1 MVLPFLYLA
10 AASLL
15 LVAHPAEAFAVAPH
29 SSSPNTMI
37 VRTITSTSSSSSR
50 GKSSIIALQMSP
62 NEQSGGS
69 SSSSSDVDRLRDS
82 ATRLR
87 KEAEALEAKMAERRT
102 VSKKASDV
110 ATTVPKKKVYTTLD
124 DSEWTI
130 SYRFASDPPPKDDDK
145 DGSSSTKSNMIRN
158 YSGKVAIKFR
168 NDGYTDII
176 STDEVR
182 DIQYAKFWGWDE
194 ETSTEDDLRY
204 ILFST
209 DVVLPETDNNAGTE
223 RFYFQAR
230 IEQNERT
237 GEISL
242 ADGKVTVKRDIEPP
256 GGFWGLFNG
265 GGILAQ
271 FRVCGD
277 FVCRP
282 R

>member
-1 MVLPFLYLA
+1 MMKL
-10 AASLL
+10 SQ
-15 LVAHPAEAFAVAPH
+15 
-29 SSSPNTMI
+29 NDQD
-37 VRTITSTSSSSSR
+37 ITTTGTSSS
-50 GKSSIIALQMSP
+50 
-62 NEQSGGS
+62 E
-69 SSSSSDVDRLRDS
+69 VDRLRDS

-87 KEAEALEAKMAERRT
+87 REAAELEAKMAERRT
-102 VSKKASDV
+102 VSKKASDGV
-110 ATTVPKKKVYTTLD
+110 TAAPAKRVYTSLE

-130 SYRFASDPPPKDDDK
+130 SYRFASDPPPSDDDK
-145 DGSSSTKSNMIRN
+145 DANGSGSGTSKVIRN
-158 YSGKVAIKFR
+158 YSGKISIKFKA
-168 NDGYTDII
+168 DGYTDII
-176 STDEVR
+176 NADEVR

-194 ETSTEDDLRY
+194 EISNEDDMRY

-209 DVVLPETDNNAGTE
+209 DVVLPETDNNSGTE

-230 IEQNERT
+230 VEQDERT

-242 ADGKVTVKRDIEPP
+242 ADGKVTVKRDIKPP
-256 GGFWGLFNG
+256 GGFWGVFNG